1 MVEFQFKAQDVKN
14 GQTEASCSLDKF
26 ISLDVW
32 TQIYA
37 KLESPLERVKSG
49 DTPNS
54 KSEVYSLRRAQL
66 ELRVNW
72 CNTRTYHTYVVKH
85 MVQDIDNNK
94 DGHIDVYPHVLM
106 VNITM
111 VSALDKYKK
120 YHSQEIQTE
129 KLLKSE
135 ARTSDNSS
143 GSKRTS
149 NDSSANDT
157 EEYVPAARTTV
168 ASSLSYTPST
178 LSGISAGTS
187 TSTSTGIATEPQH
200 LSGAA
205 SEEYTPHTTI
215 IEEEDKS
222 GEVTYT
228 PTIIGKSKIDS
239 SGYKH
244 KTGTVNGLTRNLCPE
259 KKKRYE
265 TPNIDDLFGEDSDGE
280 LENEQNVRPSYN
292 RLAKQSTPVDAPSRS
307 QQKTQSNLNNWVTTR
322 DTKKTHTSK
331 VNERSDEGN
340 KKRKNDA
347 LSPTERSSPS
357 KTMSKFN
364 AKEKELR
371 SLIELRRE
379 FEAELKP
386 AVTVDRVMY
395 VLFLSFFRNG
405 FAFY

>member
-14 GQTEASCSLDKF
+14 GQTEAGCSLDKY

-37 KLESPLERVKSG
+37 KLEIPLERVTSG

-72 CNTRTYHTYVVKH
+72 CNTRTYHTHVVKH
-85 MVQDIDNNK
+85 MVHDIDNNK

-106 VNITM
+106 VNIIM

-120 YHSQEIQTE
+120 HHSQEIQTG

-135 ARTSDNSS
+135 TRTSDNSN

-157 EEYVPAARTTV
+157 EEYVPAACTTV

-178 LSGISAGTS
+178 LSSISTCTGTS
-187 TSTSTGIATEPQH
+187 TGTGIEPQ
-200 LSGAA
+200 LSGTA
-205 SEEYTPHTTI
+205 SEEYTPHTMI

-244 KTGTVNGLTRNLCPE
+244 KTGTANGLSRNLCPE
-259 KKKRYE
+259 KKKRTE
-265 TPNIDDLFGEDSDGE
+265 TPNIADLFGKDSDGE

-292 RLAKQSTPVDAPSRS
+292 RLAKQSDPVDSPSRS
-307 QQKTQSNLNNWVTTR
+307 QQKTQSNLNNWVTHR
-322 DTKKTHTSK
+322 DTRKTHTSK

-347 LSPTERSSPS
+347 LSPIERSSPS
-357 KTMSKFN
+357 KSITKNKYN
-364 AKEKELR
+364 AKEKELE

-395 VLFLSFFRNG
+395 ILILFFFKNG
-405 FAFY
+405 FAFN